1 MDHPARAA
9 ETHEMVGSR
18 ADMVVAH
25 RRGCSRGPRTSCL
38 GHGDFMRA
46 VIARW
51 VELPVTEGRRFL
63 LDPAAHTVL
72 SYEHGFRTI
81 RAHNVT
87 PREGLQ

>member
-1 MDHPARAA
+1 
-9 ETHEMVGSR
+9 
-18 ADMVVAH
+18 
-25 RRGCSRGPRTSCL
+25 
-38 GHGDFMRA
+38 FMRA

-72 SYEHGFRTI
+72 PYEHGFRTI

-87 PREGLQ
+87 PREASSE